1 MMKVCVDGS
10 SFAHCVETMK
20 EERGRVKE
28 FLLKS
33 AGSSP
38 APFVKVRSADSL
50 RQPRRGFQELS
61 RRLSPANLAND
72 PTTQ

>member
-10 SFAHCVETMK
+10 SFAHRVETMK

-38 APFVKVRSADSL
+38 ASVRESPLKADSL

-61 RRLSPANLAND
+61 RRL
-72 PTTQ
+72 